1 MARPAVLDQRSVLT
15 FRAPRARERIYLKD
29 LSKFLDCGTARLR
42 RWAKR
47 NGIWH
52 AGDVVREPEWV
63 TPQGAMR
70 IIAHIR
76 AWQQRVYESGHRYH
90 ERQDYYRAR
99 RGQRRPSGAK
109 GLANLSAGTDAEP
122 QLRDVG
128 GAVGEAVAETPA
140 VSDIRP

>member
-1 MARPAVLDQRSVLT
+1 MSRPAVLDQRSVLS

-29 LSKFLDCGTARLR
+29 LSKFLHCGTGRLR
-42 RWAKR
+42 RWAKA
-47 NGIWH
+47 NGIGHPGEVW
-52 AGDVVREPEWV
+52 REPVWV
-63 TPQGAMR
+63 TAQGAMR

-90 ERQDYYRAR
+90 ERRDYHQAR
-99 RGQRRPSGAK
+99 QGQRRLAGAK
-109 GLANLSAGTDAEP
+109 RLANPSAGTDAEP